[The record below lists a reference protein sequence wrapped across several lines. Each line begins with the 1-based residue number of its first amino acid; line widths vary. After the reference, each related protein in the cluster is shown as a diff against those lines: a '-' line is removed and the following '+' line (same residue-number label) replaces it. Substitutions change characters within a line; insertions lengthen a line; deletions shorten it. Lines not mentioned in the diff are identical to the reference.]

1 MHDKET
7 EGDTLQSLMAGLET
21 YVSTLSTKPSQE
33 ITSKVDPVPP
43 PVKLAA
49 LPGPTTPVV
58 HEPVPAPI
66 QHVERATLT
75 ENVIVQWLVQ
85 QAVPWNYQ
93 QQVLDSL
100 HKIRLGGWQLALV
113 LLVALGAGVATGY
126 VAVPQSI
133 VQSVRGTY
141 QGFACPAPS
150 PAQPTQPVTATPTQ

>member
-1 MHDKET
+1 MHERDTDAILALLAELEMFFHSKEWKDVFKDDK
-7 EGDTLQSLMAGLET
+7 
-21 YVSTLSTKPSQE
+21 
-33 ITSKVDPVPP
+33 ITSKADPVPP

-66 QHVERATLT
+66 QVERSTLA

-85 QAVPWNYQ
+85 QVVPWNYQ
-93 QQVLDSL
+93 QQALDTL
-100 HKIRLGGWQLALV
+100 HKIRLGGWQLALA
-113 LLVALGAGVATGY
+113 LLIALGAGVATGY

-133 VQSVRGTY
+133 VQNLRSTY

-150 PAQPTQPVTATPTQ
+150 ALPQVQPIDATPKQ